1 MTCILFIVHH
11 KSIIITVTTFVTI
24 LDTINVSSDLVIVVM
39 LMLWEP
45 YGEIRSNTVLETKIV
60 ESSMRRDWGGGNEE
74 CWRALPHWDSVCLLV
89 VCRLHVVLITQL
101 SSSVPEKKDDSFVWC
116 PEHKKDPNNSG
127 GYHFLKCCLAKQT
140 SQSAFRYWDESEDMT
155 FVTSE
160 EMKRCTGHRETHTAT
175 YIQYNPQYGASSTA
189 DGSLCM
195 YRDFWTEAK
204 PLQLDQ
210 VHHNHH

>member
-1 MTCILFIVHH
+1 MTCILFIVHR

-60 ESSMRRDWGGGNEE
+60 ERAAWGETEEGGIRNAEE
-74 CWRALPHWDSVCLLV
+74 HCLIGTVSVCWLSV
-89 VCRLHVVLITQL
+89 VTHVI
-101 SSSVPEKKDDSFVWC
+101 
-116 PEHKKDPNNSG
+116 
-127 GYHFLKCCLAKQT
+127 
-140 SQSAFRYWDESEDMT
+140 SEDMT
-155 FVTSE
+155 CVTSE

-175 YIQYNPQYGASSTA
+175 YIHYNPQYGASSTA